1 MAIAACGPAGDA
13 GWVGPGGAAASATLL
28 VRVHEVLAAAG
39 LSLPDLD
46 AIAFGA
52 GPGAFTG
59 LRTACAVAQGLAFGL
74 DRPVLAIDS
83 LALVAED
90 TGWHDGAP
98 VWVAADARMDELYAA
113 AYRWDGAGWAL
124 WSPDTAPALVPLD
137 VLAARWS
144 AQPPAR
150 VAGSGLRAF
159 GDRLPTG
166 NAELCPV
173 EHDRAA
179 ALRRCALQA
188 WSRGAA
194 VDAAQALPVYLR
206 DKVALTTEERA
217 AAAAARAAAAGVPTT

>member
-1 MAIAACGPAGDA
+1 MTPATSSTAPRLLAFDTSTETMAITACGPAGAA

-28 VRVHEVLAAAG
+28 VRAHEVLAAAG
-39 LSLPDLD
+39 LSLPELD
-46 AIAFGA
+46 AVAFGA

-98 VWVAADARMDELYAA
+98 VWVAMDARMDELYVA
-113 AYRWDGAGWAL
+113 AYRWHGTGGVGWR
-124 WSPDTAPALVPLD
+124 PETAPALVPLD
-137 VLAARWS
+137 VLVARWA

-159 GDRLPTG
+159 GARLPTG
-166 NAELCPV
+166 GAELRPH

-179 ALRRCALQA
+179 AL
-188 WSRGAA
+188 
-194 VDAAQALPVYLR
+194 P
-206 DKVALTTEERA
+206 
-217 AAAAARAAAAGVPTT
+217 